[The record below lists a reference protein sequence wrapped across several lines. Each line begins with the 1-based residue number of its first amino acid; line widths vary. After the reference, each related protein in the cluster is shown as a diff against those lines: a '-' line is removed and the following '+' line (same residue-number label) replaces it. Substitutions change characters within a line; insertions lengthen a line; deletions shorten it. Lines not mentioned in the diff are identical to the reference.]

1 MTKLDGQLV
10 GRRLPVGAEITPG
23 AGTHFRVWAPLRRTV
38 EVISSSG
45 TFPLVREDDGYFSG
59 NAADV
64 REGDTYRFRL
74 DGGDAFPD
82 PASRFQ
88 PEGPHGPSLVV
99 NPATFRWSDQSWA
112 GVQLAGQVI
121 YELHIGTFTQ
131 EGTWDAAIRELPELA
146 RLGISVIEVMPV
158 AGFAG
163 RFGWGY
169 DGVNWFSPTQIY
181 GAPDDMRRFVN
192 AAHELGI
199 GVILD
204 VVYNHFG
211 PDGNYTGQFSRD
223 YVTAKHTTDWGE
235 AINYDG
241 RNCGPVREFVTA
253 NARYWIEEFHLD
265 GLRLDATQNIYDDSK
280 DHILAAITRSVR
292 EAAGKRKTIVVA

>member
-1 MTKLDGQLV
+1 
-10 GRRLPVGAEITPG
+10 
-23 AGTHFRVWAPLRRTV
+23 
-38 EVISSSG
+38 
-45 TFPLVREDDGYFSG
+45 
-59 NAADV
+59 
-64 REGDTYRFRL
+64 
-74 DGGDAFPD
+74 
-82 PASRFQ
+82 
-88 PEGPHGPSLVV
+88 
-99 NPATFRWSDQSWA
+99 
-112 GVQLAGQVI
+112 
-121 YELHIGTFTQ
+121 
-131 EGTWDAAIRELPELA
+131 
-146 RLGISVIEVMPV
+146 
-158 AGFAG
+158 
-163 RFGWGY
+163 
-169 DGVNWFSPTQIY
+169 
-181 GAPDDMRRFVN
+181 MRRFVN

-199 GVILD
+199 VVILD

-292 EAAGKRKTIVVA
+292 EAAGKRKTIVVGENEPQEIQLIEPPDKGGYGIDGLWNDDFHHTAIVALTSRNEAYYTDYLGTPQELLSATKYGYLYQGQWYDWQKQRRGVPSLMPQRVRSSPFWRITTRWQTPQEACACIS